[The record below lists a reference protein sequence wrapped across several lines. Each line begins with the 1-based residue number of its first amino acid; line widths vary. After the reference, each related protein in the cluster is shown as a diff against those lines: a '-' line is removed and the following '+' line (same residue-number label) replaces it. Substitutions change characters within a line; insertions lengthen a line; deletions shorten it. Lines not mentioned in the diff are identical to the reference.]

1 MINLLPPQ
9 QQKELL
15 KEKSFKLVLILGI
28 TFLAFLLSLFLILFS
43 IKISIEGKLFVQGAF
58 LSQKEI
64 ESAQIKDLE
73 EQIKNLNLTLSNLN
87 SFYQNQ
93 ISLIETT
100 EKISKALP
108 AKAYLTSL
116 DLDQLGKFSLA
127 GYSPSREILIEFKK
141 NLEEEQRFEDIYFPP
156 SNWVIPNDINFT
168 ISFKTR

>member
-1 MINLLPPQ
+1 MINLLPL
-9 QQKELL
+9 QQKEELL
-15 KEKSFKLVLILGI
+15 EEKKLKLVLILGI
-28 TFLAFLLSLFLILFS
+28 TFLAFLLSLFLIFFS
-43 IKISIEGKLFVQGAF
+43 IKISIEGKLFAQGA
-58 LSQKEI
+58 LLGQKEI
-64 ESAQIKDLE
+64 ESAQTKDLE
-73 EQIKNLNLTLSNLN
+73 EQIKNLNLTLSDLD

-93 ISLIETT
+93 ISLIEMM

-141 NLEEEQRFEDIYFPP
+141 NLEDEQRFKDIYFPP

-168 ISFKTR
+168 ASFRAK